1 MSYIV
6 ALHKKSAMQMNTYVS
21 EMLFP
26 SLLQLFYQ
34 GTGNN
39 LRTNYVV
46 EIVELDSFH
55 FFVVLIMWSMI
66 VMFLANLLKMQIR
79 SRHGDF
85 LQISKGASLLAAMNF
100 TVTVLGFCL
109 SLKKKYIY
117 IFSELNYLISK
128 IKLIN
133 LLNVFADLDFNR
145 QTNTRQLSLV

>member
-55 FFVVLIMWSMI
+55 FFVVLIM
-66 VMFLANLLKMQIR
+66 
-79 SRHGDF
+79 
-85 LQISKGASLLAAMNF
+85 
-100 TVTVLGFCL
+100 
-109 SLKKKYIY
+109 
-117 IFSELNYLISK
+117 
-128 IKLIN
+128 
-133 LLNVFADLDFNR
+133 
-145 QTNTRQLSLV
+145 